1 MSVTQHDLKRLGDL
15 ARITIGEDQQA
26 DYLDALARIFELV
39 ANLQAVVVD
48 GIEPMSNPHDQV
60 ADLRE
65 DRVTETDQRDLFQ
78 QHAPATADGLYLV
91 PQVIG

>member
-1 MSVTQHDLKRLGDL
+1 MSVNQHDLKRLGNL
-15 ARITIGEDQQA
+15 ARIAIDEDYESEYVA
-26 DYLDALARIFELV
+26 ALARIFDLV
-39 ANLQAVVVD
+39 AELQAVAVE

-65 DRVTETDQRDLFQ
+65 DRVTETDQRELFLQ
-78 QHAPATADGLYLV
+78 LAPASESGLYLV